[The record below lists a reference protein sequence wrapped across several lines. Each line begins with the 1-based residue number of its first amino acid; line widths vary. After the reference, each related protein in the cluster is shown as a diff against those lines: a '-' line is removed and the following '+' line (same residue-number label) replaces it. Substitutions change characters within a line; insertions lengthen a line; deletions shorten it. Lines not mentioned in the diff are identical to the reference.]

1 MDDGRQIKREHT
13 ALLGETMIRN
23 ALGRGVL
30 ALCLTLLVA
39 SACAA
44 KDVGQ
49 VISFKAGVTAQ
60 RGGQPVELGMK
71 SPVGDR
77 DVLTTDATG
86 RAQILFDDDTTVALG
101 SNTSLSLETVVA
113 EGSNPAF
120 RARMGQGV
128 ARFITG
134 KIVEKNPD
142 GFSVVTPDAT
152 VGIRGTIFAVRV
164 ANGTTTVFVTNT
176 TKQVYVN
183 GVLVPSGFKITLPQG
198 TISPLTPADINFIT
212 GSVAARDSAPSS
224 TAQVAP
230 VSPVVGGGAVT
241 PTTLAQ
247 TQFASQALGETFKQ
261 LGTANVSGSLTS
273 ADTGSFSF
281 QVNLTSGAVS
291 NGVMTS
297 GYSDWAPFSLTGGSG
312 SVSGSSLNVSGFSNT
327 DMGLSGSMSGTA
339 SRTASGLSVSG
350 GYRIT
355 DNAVMTIPRVETG
368 TFSGAS
374 R

>member
-1 MDDGRQIKREHT
+1 
-13 ALLGETMIRN
+13 MIRN

-30 ALCLTLLVA
+30 ALCLILLVA

-71 SPVGDR
+71 SPVGDK
-77 DVLTTDATG
+77 DTLTTDATG

-113 EGSNPAF
+113 EGANPAF

-164 ANGTTTVFVTNT
+164 ANGTTTVYVTNT

-198 TISPLTPADINFIT
+198 TVSPLTPADINFVS
-212 GSVAARDSAPSS
+212 GSVAARDSAPASP
-224 TAQVAP
+224 AQLAP
-230 VSPVVGGGAVT
+230 VSPAAGGGGVT

-247 TQFASQALGETFKQ
+247 TQFASQALGETFNK
-261 LGTANVSGSLTS
+261 LGTANVSGSLFSDMGNGT
-273 ADTGSFSF
+273 FSF
-281 QVNLTSGAVS
+281 QVNLGSGAVS
-291 NGVMTS
+291 NGIMQAAANDVAT
-297 GYSDWAPFSLTGGSG
+297 LTGGSG
-312 SVSGSSLNVSGFSNT
+312 TISGSSLNVSGFSNADLYT
-327 DMGLSGSMSGTA
+327 GSMNGTA
-339 SRTASGLSVSG
+339 SMNSSGLSVSG
-350 GYRIT
+350 NYQILEHTQDVR
-355 DNAVMTIPRVETG
+355 ETG
-368 TFSGAS
+368 TFSGTS

>member
-1 MDDGRQIKREHT
+1 MDHGRQVNTNIQ
-13 ALLGETMIRN
+13 LCWGETMIRY
-23 ALGRGVL
+23 ALGRGAL
-30 ALCLTLLVA
+30 ALCLILLVA

-71 SPVGDR
+71 SPVGEK

-152 VGIRGTIFAVRV
+152 VGIRGTIFAVQV
-164 ANGTTTVFVTNT
+164 GNGTTTVFVTNT
-176 TKQVYVN
+176 NKQVFVN
-183 GVLVPSGFKITLPQG
+183 GVLVPTGFKITLPQG
-198 TISPLTPADINFIT
+198 TLSPMAPSDHNFVS
-212 GSVAARDSAPSS
+212 GSVASNGS
-224 TAQVAP
+224 T
-230 VSPVVGGGAVT
+230 SGGAPQLTTMPAQTAGGVIT

-247 TQFASQALGETFKQ
+247 TQFGSQALSESFNKSGN
-261 LGTANVSGSLTS
+261 ANVSGSLSSGMGNGT
-273 ADTGSFSF
+273 FSF
-281 QVNLTSGAVS
+281 QVNLANGGVT
-291 NGVMTS
+291 NGVMQS
-297 GYSDWAPFSLTGGSG
+297 GHTDWPNPLTGGTG
-312 SVSGSSLNVSGFSNT
+312 SISGSSLNVSGFTEPGMSLT
-327 DMGLSGSMSGTA
+327 GSMGGTA
-339 SRTASGLSVSG
+339 SRTGSGLSVSG
-350 GYRIT
+350 NYQISSDT
-355 DNAVMTIPRVETG
+355 MKETG

>member
-1 MDDGRQIKREHT
+1 
-13 ALLGETMIRN
+13 MIRY
-23 ALGRGVL
+23 ALGRGAM
-30 ALCLTLLVA
+30 ALCLILLVA

-44 KDVGQ
+44 RDVGQ

-60 RGGQPVELGMK
+60 RGGQPVDLEMK

-120 RARMGQGV
+120 KARMGQGV

-164 ANGTTTVFVTNT
+164 GNGTTTVFVTNT
-176 TKQVYVN
+176 TKQVFVN

-198 TISPLTPADINFIT
+198 TISPLTPADHNFIS
-212 GSVAARDSAPSS
+212 GSV
-224 TAQVAP
+224 VANNP
-230 VSPVVGGGAVT
+230 TPGGGVALAPPPNVNGGGVIT

-247 TQFASQALGETFKQ
+247 APLNSQGLGEGLRQ
-261 LGTANVSGSLTS
+261 LTNAYVSGSLFNSDFS
-273 ADTGSFSF
+273 ADGSFSF
-281 QVNLTSGAVS
+281 NVNLGSGAVS
-291 NGVMTS
+291 NGVMTTNVS
-297 GYSDWAPFSLTGGSG
+297 AYPATLSGGSG
-312 SVSGSSLNVSGFSNT
+312 SISGSSLNVNNFSGGGYT
-327 DMGLSGSMSGTA
+327 GSMAGTA
-339 SRTASGLSVSG
+339 SNTGSGLSVSG
-350 GYRIT
+350 SFAIK
-355 DNAVMTIPRVETG
+355 DVSLSDVKTG
-368 TFSGAS
+368 TFSGS
-374 R
+374 SK

>member
-1 MDDGRQIKREHT
+1 
-13 ALLGETMIRN
+13 MIRY
-23 ALGRGVL
+23 ALGRGLL
-30 ALCLTLLVA
+30 ALCLILLVA

-71 SPVGDR
+71 SPVGDK
-77 DVLTTDATG
+77 DTLTTDATG

-113 EGSNPAF
+113 EGANPAF

-152 VGIRGTIFAVRV
+152 VGIRGTIFALRV
-164 ANGTTTVFVTNT
+164 GNGTTTVYVTNT

-198 TISPLTPADINFIT
+198 APTPMTPADHNLVS
-212 GSVAARDSAPSS
+212 GSVAANSPASGA
-224 TAQVAP
+224 TAQLAP
-230 VSPVVGGGAVT
+230 PSTVVGNPVT

-247 TQFASQALGETFKQ
+247 TPIVAQALGEGFRQT
-261 LGTANVSGSLTS
+261 GNANVSGSLTNEVY
-273 ADTGSFSF
+273 TGSFSF
-281 QVNLTSGAVS
+281 LVNLTSGNVS
-291 NGVMTS
+291 NGVMQS
-297 GYSDWAPFSLTGGSG
+297 GNSDTPMAMTGGRGSISG
-312 SVSGSSLNVSGFSNT
+312 LSLNVSGFT
-327 DMGLSGSMSGTA
+327 ADDYSGSMSGTA
-339 SRTASGLSVSG
+339 ARNTSGLSVSG
-350 GYRIT
+350 GYKIT
-355 DNAVMTIPRVETG
+355 NNSDGQLRESG
-368 TFSGAS
+368 SFSGKQ

>member
-1 MDDGRQIKREHT
+1 
-13 ALLGETMIRN
+13 MIRY
-23 ALGRGVL
+23 ALGRG
-30 ALCLTLLVA
+30 AMTLCLILLVA
-39 SACAA
+39 GTCAA

-49 VISFKAGVTAQ
+49 VISYKAGVTAQ
-60 RGGQPVELGMK
+60 RGGQPVALEMK

-120 RARMGQGV
+120 KARLGQGV

-152 VGIRGTIFAVRV
+152 VGIRGTIFAVQV
-164 ANGTTTVFVTNT
+164 GNGVTTVFVTNT
-176 TKQVYVN
+176 TKQVFVN

-198 TISPLTPADINFIT
+198 TISPMTPADYNFVSV
-212 GSVAARDSAPSS
+212 SVAAN
-224 TAQVAP
+224 
-230 VSPVVGGGAVT
+230 SPAAGGGVQPVLAGPATGGGVIT

-247 TQFASQALGETFKQ
+247 TQFGSQSLGDGFRQ
-261 LGTANVSGSLTS
+261 LGNANVSGTLFSNQGN
-273 ADTGSFSF
+273 GSFSF
-281 QVNLTSGAVS
+281 LVNLANGGVT
-291 NGVMTS
+291 NGVMQS
-297 GYSDWAPFSLTGGSG
+297 GYTDLPNPLTGGSG
-312 SVSGSSLNVSGFSNT
+312 SISGSSLNVSGFTEGSNT
-327 DMGLSGSMSGTA
+327 GSMSGSA
-339 SRTASGLSVSG
+339 LRTGSGLSVSG
-350 GYRIT
+350 GFQIKNSDST
-355 DNAVMTIPRVETG
+355 VIDSG

>member
-1 MDDGRQIKREHT
+1 
-13 ALLGETMIRN
+13 MIRY
-23 ALGRGVL
+23 ALGRGAM
-30 ALCLTLLVA
+30 ALCLLLLVA

-60 RGGQPVELGMK
+60 RGGQSVALEMK
-71 SPVGDR
+71 SPVSEH
-77 DVLTTDATG
+77 DVLHTDATG
-86 RAQILFDDDTTVALG
+86 RAQILFEDDTTVALG

-113 EGSNPAF
+113 EGANPAF

-152 VGIRGTIFAVRV
+152 VGIRGTIFAVQV
-164 ANGTTTVFVTNT
+164 GNGTTTVYVTNT
-176 TKQVYVN
+176 TKQVFVN

-198 TISPLTPADINFIT
+198 TLSPMTPADMNHVT
-212 GSVAARDSAPSS
+212 GSVAARDSAPAGAPQLAPS
-224 TAQVAP
+224 AP
-230 VSPVVGGGAVT
+230 VAGGGAVT

-247 TQFASQALGETFKQ
+247 TQFAAQTQGEGLKQ
-261 LGTANVSGSLTS
+261 LGNASVSGGLFS
-273 ADTGSFSF
+273 DQGNGSFSF
-281 QVNLTSGAVS
+281 QVNLASGSVT
-291 NGVMTS
+291 NGVMQS
-297 GYSDWAPFSLTGGSG
+297 GYTAVLPSPLTGGSG
-312 SVSGSSLNVSGFSNT
+312 SISGSSLNVGGFT
-327 DMGLSGSMSGTA
+327 DGSYTGTMTGSA
-339 SRTASGLSVSG
+339 LRTGSGLSVSG
-350 GYRIT
+350 GFQIKNSDLT
-355 DNAVMTIPRVETG
+355 AIDCG

>member
-1 MDDGRQIKREHT
+1 
-13 ALLGETMIRN
+13 MIRY
-23 ALGRGVL
+23 ALGRGAM
-30 ALCLTLLVA
+30 ALCLILLVA

-60 RGGQPVELGMK
+60 RGGQPVALEMK

-101 SNTSLSLETVVA
+101 SNTNLSLETVVA

-152 VGIRGTIFAVRV
+152 VGIRGTIFAVQV
-164 ANGTTTVFVTNT
+164 GNGTTTVFVTNT
-176 TKQVYVN
+176 TKQVFVN

-198 TISPLTPADINFIT
+198 TISPLTPADHNFVS
-212 GSVAARDSAPSS
+212 GSVAAGNPSTGG
-224 TAQVAP
+224 TAQLAP
-230 VSPVVGGGAVT
+230 ATTGSGGVIT

-247 TQFASQALGETFKQ
+247 TPLNTQGLGETIRQ
-261 LGTANVSGSLTS
+261 LANAHVSGSLFNSDFNT
-273 ADTGSFSF
+273 DGSFSF
-281 QVNLTSGAVS
+281 NVNLASGAVS
-291 NGVMTS
+291 SGVMSTTVS
-297 GYSDWAPFSLTGGSG
+297 SYPATLTGGSG
-312 SVSGSSLNVSGFSNT
+312 SISGSSLNVGNFSNGSYT
-327 DMGLSGSMSGTA
+327 GSMTGTA
-339 SRTASGLSVSG
+339 SNSGGALSVSG
-350 GYRIT
+350 SYSIK
-355 DNAVMTIPRVETG
+355 DLSQSELKNG
-368 TFSGAS
+368 TFSGS
-374 R
+374 SK

>member
-60 RGGQPVELGMK
+60 RGGQAVELGMK
-71 SPVGDR
+71 SPVGEK

-120 RARMGQGV
+120 KARMGQGV

-152 VGIRGTIFAVRV
+152 VGIRGTIFAVQV
-164 ANGTTTVFVTNT
+164 GNGTTTVYVTNT
-176 TKQVYVN
+176 TKQVFVN

-198 TISPLTPADINFIT
+198 TLSPMTPADMNHVT
-212 GSVAARDSAPSS
+212 GSVAARDSAPGGA
-224 TAQVAP
+224 AQLAPSAP
-230 VSPVVGGGAVT
+230 VAGGGAVT

-247 TQFASQALGETFKQ
+247 TQFAAQTQGESFKQ
-261 LGTANVSGSLTS
+261 LGNANVSGALNSDTF
-273 ADTGSFSF
+273 TGSFSF
-281 QVNLTSGAVS
+281 QVNLGSGSIS
-291 NGVMTS
+291 NGTMQAGNTDV
-297 GYSDWAPFSLTGGSG
+297 AANPLTGGTG
-312 SVSGSSLNVSGFSNT
+312 SISGSSLHVGGFSDGSYAT
-327 DMGLSGSMSGTA
+327 GSMSGTA
-339 SRTASGLSVSG
+339 TRVSSGLTVSG
-350 GYRIT
+350 NYRI
-355 DNAVMTIPRVETG
+355 DNSYTSLNESG
-368 TFSGAS
+368 SFSGAS

>member
-1 MDDGRQIKREHT
+1 
-13 ALLGETMIRN
+13 MIRY

-30 ALCLTLLVA
+30 ALCLILLVA

-60 RGGQPVELGMK
+60 RGGQSVELGMK

-77 DVLTTDATG
+77 DTLTTDATG

-101 SNTSLSLETVVA
+101 SNTSLSLETVVS
-113 EGSNPAF
+113 EGANPAF

-152 VGIRGTIFAVRV
+152 VGIRGTIFALRV
-164 ANGTTTVFVTNT
+164 ANGTTTVYVTNT

-198 TISPLTPADINFIT
+198 TISPLTPADINFIS
-212 GSVAARDSAPSS
+212 GSVAARDSAPAS
-224 TAQVAP
+224 TAQLAP
-230 VSPVVGGGAVT
+230 VSPAAGGGVVT

-247 TQFASQALGETFKQ
+247 TQFASQALGESFNR
-261 LGTANVSGSLTS
+261 LGTANVSGSLFSDMGNGT
-273 ADTGSFSF
+273 FSF
-281 QVNLTSGAVS
+281 QVNLGSGAVS
-291 NGVMTS
+291 NGIMQAAATDVAT
-297 GYSDWAPFSLTGGSG
+297 LTGGSG
-312 SVSGSSLNVSGFSNT
+312 TISGSSLNVSGFSNADLYT
-327 DMGLSGSMSGTA
+327 GSMNGTA
-339 SRTASGLSVSG
+339 SMNSSGLSVSG
-350 GYRIT
+350 NYQILEHSQ
-355 DNAVMTIPRVETG
+355 AVREAG

>member
-1 MDDGRQIKREHT
+1 MDYGRQVNTNIQLYGGGK
-13 ALLGETMIRN
+13 TMIRY
-23 ALGRGVL
+23 ALRRGLL
-30 ALCLTLLVA
+30 ALCLILLVA
-39 SACAA
+39 STCAA

-77 DVLTTDATG
+77 DTLTTDATG

-113 EGSNPAF
+113 EGANPAF

-164 ANGTTTVFVTNT
+164 GNGTTTVYVTNT

-198 TISPLTPADINFIT
+198 TISPLTPADINFV
-212 GSVAARDSAPSS
+212 SVSIAARDSSPGS
-224 TAQVAP
+224 TAPIASSAP
-230 VSPVVGGGAVT
+230 VAAGVPVT

-247 TQFASQALGETFKQ
+247 TQFASQALGETFNK
-261 LGTANVSGSLTS
+261 LGTANVSGSLFSDMGNGT
-273 ADTGSFSF
+273 FSF
-281 QVNLTSGAVS
+281 QVNLGSGAVS
-291 NGVMTS
+291 NGIMQAAATDVFTLS
-297 GYSDWAPFSLTGGSG
+297 GGRGSI
-312 SVSGSSLNVSGFSNT
+312 SGSSLNVSGFSNADLYT
-327 DMGLSGSMSGTA
+327 GSMNGTA
-339 SRTASGLSVSG
+339 SMTGSGLSVSG
-350 GYRIT
+350 NYQILEPSHTVR
-355 DNAVMTIPRVETG
+355 ESG

>member
-1 MDDGRQIKREHT
+1 MDYGRQVNTNIQ
-13 ALLGETMIRN
+13 LYGGETMIRY
-23 ALGRGVL
+23 ALRRGLL
-30 ALCLTLLVA
+30 ALCLILLVA
-39 SACAA
+39 STCAA

-77 DVLTTDATG
+77 DMLTTDATG

-113 EGSNPAF
+113 EGANPAF

-134 KIVEKNPD
+134 KIVEKNPE

-164 ANGTTTVFVTNT
+164 GNGTTTVYVTNT

-198 TISPLTPADINFIT
+198 TISPLTPADINFVS
-212 GSVAARDSAPSS
+212 GSVAARDSAPAS
-224 TAQVAP
+224 TAQIAP
-230 VSPVVGGGAVT
+230 VSTTAGGGVVT

-247 TQFASQALGETFKQ
+247 TQFASQALGESFNK
-261 LGTANVSGSLTS
+261 LGTANVSGSLVS
-273 ADTGSFSF
+273 DDIGSFSF
-281 QVNLTSGAVS
+281 QVNLGSGAVS
-291 NGVMTS
+291 NGTMTS
-297 GYSDWAPFSLTGGSG
+297 GYSDWAPAPLTGGSG
-312 SVSGSSLNVSGFSNT
+312 RISGSNLNVSGFST
-327 DMGLSGSMSGTA
+327 PEMGGLSGSMSGTA
-339 SRTASGLSVSG
+339 SMTSSGLSVSG
-350 GYRIT
+350 NYRIT
-355 DNAVMTIPRVETG
+355 DSDPIPRVETG